1 MGRVATLEILHD
13 EAKAWGRRAAS
24 ALSARSDLGKVARL
38 RGGGC
43 GSSVHQEHIKE
54 VSFPAVTPEEREIH
68 QQAATGDPIE
78 RRRLGNVYDEA
89 ESIWEAMR
97 AGEAILVRASWLLKR
112 AGYEEG
118 EVEVMDFGEPTGE
131 KAPGWVLR
139 RDAAPLPHATGR
151 RSRRITRRRSCRWR
165 SARRGK
171 PRCAR
176 WWPGRRAV
184 CLATWQA
191 HLRGGAR
198 GARRG
203 AGARGEPLL
212 VPTTLYIMCR
222 SLPSLHV
229 PAHSS
234 DMLEVDTVR

>member
-1 MGRVATLEILHD
+1 VATLEILHD

-139 RDAAPLPHATGR
+139 RDAAPLPHRPQIEKDHPEAVMPVEECEAGQAKMREVVAGATGSLSGNVASPSPR
-151 RSRRITRRRSCRWR
+151 R
-165 SARRGK
+165 SARRST
-171 PRCAR
+171 RCR
-176 WWPGRRAV
+176 CSWRA
-184 CLATWQA
+184 T
-191 HLRGGAR
+191 
-198 GARRG
+198 
-203 AGARGEPLL
+203 AGANHSI
-212 VPTTLYIMCR
+212 Y
-222 SLPSLHV
+222 HV
-229 PAHSS
+229 PFASFAS
-234 DMLEVDTVR
+234 RPRTLI